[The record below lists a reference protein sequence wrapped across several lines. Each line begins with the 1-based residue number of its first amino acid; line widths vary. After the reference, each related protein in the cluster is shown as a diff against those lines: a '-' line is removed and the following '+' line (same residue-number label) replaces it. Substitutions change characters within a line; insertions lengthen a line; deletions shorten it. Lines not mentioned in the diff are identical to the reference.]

1 MDYQMYDKIQADLGG
16 VGDEL
21 KSELKKILS
30 QSNAD
35 QQTKDL
41 LDEFGNKICDTFDSF
56 AKLISKLAAATIK

>member
-21 KSELKKILS
+21 QSELKKISS

-41 LDEFGNKICDTFDSF
+41 LNEFGKKICDTFNS
-56 AKLISKLAAATIK
+56 LADIVSRLATATTK